1 MNLTETN
8 QNQIKEKMHNLEL
21 IFKDN
26 QNPLDF
32 PISSEELTEKLKSL
46 KSHKAC
52 GPDSI
57 RSEMLKHSTLAMQN
71 AMLKLFNLVLYSGC
85 FPDIWNQGIIT
96 PIHKSGNKLD
106 PNNYRGICVNSNLG
120 KVFNSI
126 LNGRIQTFLNK
137 QSNLFRNQIGFL
149 PGHRTTDHIYTL
161 HTLINKH
168 VKKYDK

>member
-32 PISSEELTEKLKSL
+32 PISSEKLKEKLKSL

-57 RSEMLKHSTLAMQN
+57 RSERRRRRRT
-71 AMLKLFNLVLYSGC
+71 
-85 FPDIWNQGIIT
+85 
-96 PIHKSGNKLD
+96 
-106 PNNYRGICVNSNLG
+106 RGG
-120 KVFNSI
+120 
-126 LNGRIQTFLNK
+126 
-137 QSNLFRNQIGFL
+137 
-149 PGHRTTDHIYTL
+149 D
-161 HTLINKH
+161 
-168 VKKYDK
+168 

>member
-32 PISSEELTEKLKSL
+32 PISSEKLKEKLKSL

-57 RSEMLKHSTLAMQN
+57 RSEMLKHSTPAMQN
-71 AMLKLFNLVLYSGC
+71 AMLKLFNLVLCSIC
-85 FPDIWNQGIIT
+85 FPDIWKQGIIT

-137 QSNLFRNQIGFL
+137 HNTLCIKSSFFQATVQITFT
-149 PGHRTTDHIYTL
+149 PYTL
-161 HTLINKH
+161 
-168 VKKYDK
+168 